1 MSYRVFAIVSPK
13 HQLELQT
20 RDLQAAVAKLSPDGV
35 LIRVAA
41 AGVCHTDLHL
51 WQGGYRVGRE
61 SWLNFADRPGYGY
74 PIVPGHEIAGSV
86 YALGDRV
93 PPSSTL
99 SIGDR
104 VAGYSFSGCDDC
116 AVCAGGD
123 PHLCAQ
129 GRTLGFLLDG
139 GYSEYV
145 AIPHWK
151 YAVKLPNSISYQQGC
166 LISCGGLTAYS
177 AIKTAQPAVERVKRW
192 GLELFVAVIGLGG
205 LGQWALRLLPHCVP
219 GLQMKVV
226 GVDIDQE
233 KLKSAREENLVDDT
247 LLFDRAGDVEA
258 TSSLFHQMFL
268 GKKLHVVFD
277 FVNSETT
284 CSFAMRSLHTGGMLL
299 ALGLHGGAF
308 NLALPLLPLNSYTL
322 SGMHGGSLE
331 QMRELVQL
339 VDGGRVRQSLVTEY
353 PFLEANKALQDLK
366 NGLISGR
373 GVLIL

>member
-1 MSYRVFAIVSPK
+1 M
-13 HQLELQT
+13 
-20 RDLQAAVAKLSPDGV
+20 
-35 LIRVAA
+35 
-41 AGVCHTDLHL
+41 
-51 WQGGYRVGRE
+51 
-61 SWLNFADRPGYGY
+61 
-74 PIVPGHEIAGSV
+74 
-86 YALGDRV
+86 
-93 PPSSTL
+93 
-99 SIGDR
+99 
-104 VAGYSFSGCDDC
+104 
-116 AVCAGGD
+116 
-123 PHLCAQ
+123 
-129 GRTLGFLLDG
+129 
-139 GYSEYV
+139 
-145 AIPHWK
+145 
-151 YAVKLPNSISYQQGC
+151 
-166 LISCGGLTAYS
+166 
-177 AIKTAQPAVERVKRW
+177 
-192 GLELFVAVIGLGG
+192 
-205 LGQWALRLLPHCVP
+205 P

-233 KLKSAREENLVDDT
+233 KLKSVREEHLVDDT

-258 TSSLFHQMFL
+258 TLNHMFL

-373 GVLIL
+373 GVLIF